1 MTGARAPSPV
11 TPSTMGRRTFLGRTA
26 AAGAAVWAVPTVISM
41 DPVSAAVGSC
51 SGISVCE
58 FTNGLEG
65 WTIDNEWG
73 GGVAGLWNHNTE
85 ATRDGGSLHYG
96 RGTAGTYQTGSSR
109 NSGRV
114 YSPEFEMSSTGPN
127 TIKFTVWRQVEG
139 EKKGNDRLSLRTLGP
154 QNSLLYS
161 VASTGDTSGF
171 ESYTITLP
179 NSTNGRTLRFQFE
192 FDTRNGSNNDYEG
205 IYIGRFE
212 ITACPTVG

>member
-73 GGVAGLWNHNTE
+73 DGVAGLWNHNTE

-114 YSPEFEMSSTGPN
+114 YSPEFEMSSTSPN

-139 EKKGNDRLSLRTLGP
+139 EKKGNDRLSLRILGP
-154 QNSLLYS
+154 PNSLLYS
-161 VASTGDTSGF
+161 VASTGDT
-171 ESYTITLP
+171 
-179 NSTNGRTLRFQFE
+179 NGLELHDHAAELDQRPDPAIPVRVRHPQWQQQRL
-192 FDTRNGSNNDYEG
+192 
-205 IYIGRFE
+205 
-212 ITACPTVG
+212 